1 MRVKTWLNASC
12 SPAQASNLQQ
22 HEGVF
27 HVHLYPL
34 KIEQRGSKCLFSIF
48 VPLPAA
54 ICLLKKLLEPDPNKR
69 PNIHQVM
76 ADSWLQLA
84 NKNTGAPY
92 LNR

>member
-1 MRVKTWLNASC
+1 M
-12 SPAQASNLQQ
+12 
-22 HEGVF
+22 
-27 HVHLYPL
+27 
-34 KIEQRGSKCLFSIF
+34 FSVSF
-48 VPLPAA
+48 FPPPSAA

>member
-1 MRVKTWLNASC
+1 MALNVS
-12 SPAQASNLQQ
+12 SP
-22 HEGVF
+22 G
-27 HVHLYPL
+27 
-34 KIEQRGSKCLFSIF
+34 FS
-48 VPLPAA
+48 AA

-84 NKNTGAPY
+84 NRNTGAPY

>member
-1 MRVKTWLNASC
+1 MDELALNVLS
-12 SPAQASNLQQ
+12 
-22 HEGVF
+22 
-27 HVHLYPL
+27 
-34 KIEQRGSKCLFSIF
+34 LFFS
-48 VPLPAA
+48 AA

>member
-1 MRVKTWLNASC
+1 MGHASSSTLMRIVLGQRDSGESRFPSHIFFFSSLIEFYWYN
-12 SPAQASNLQQ
+12 
-22 HEGVF
+22 VF
-27 HVHLYPL
+27 
-34 KIEQRGSKCLFSIF
+34 FS
-48 VPLPAA
+48 VSAA